1 MEISAIAVDFGG
13 TNIRVAAVDEQGTIH
28 KRIKRPALAQQ
39 GKKAVSK
46 NLFSAIEAMYQTLP
60 KDNLKGVGLGIAGA
74 IDMKKGTITQSPNL
88 PGCDNFPIRDE
99 LQTGFL
105 KHVPVIVEND
115 ANAAALGERWKGAGM
130 GINDLLCL
138 TLGTGIGGGIILNG
152 KLVHGADGMAGELG
166 HITVVPNGPRCT
178 CGNDGCL
185 EALASATAI
194 TREAIKAAA
203 GHPESDL
210 NAGSGGSA
218 EGITAEMVYR
228 SAASGDRVSRN
239 IYYVMGRYLGIGI
252 DSLLNIFN
260 PDKVVIG
267 GGVSGAWE
275 MFSPSMEEEIEKRAF
290 RIPAQRARVVPAACG
305 DDAGLLGAAYVVF
318 NGIA

>member
-1 MEISAIAVDFGG
+1 METFAIAVDFGG
-13 TNIRVAAVDEQGTIH
+13 TNIRVAAVDERGTIH
-28 KRIKRPALAQQ
+28 KRIRRPALARQ
-39 GKKAVSK
+39 GKAAVSK
-46 NLFSAIEAMYQTLP
+46 NLLSAIEEMYQTLP

-99 LQTGFL
+99 LQAGFL
-105 KHVPVIVEND
+105 KDVPVIVEND

-166 HITVVPNGPRCT
+166 HITVLPDGPRCA
-178 CGNDGCL
+178 CGNNGCL

-194 TREAIKAAA
+194 TREAIKAVAK
-203 GHPESDL
+203 HPESAL
-210 NAGSGGSA
+210 ISRCAGNEEA
-218 EGITAEMVYR
+218 ITAEMVYR
-228 SAASGDRVSRN
+228 SAESGDRVSRN

-252 DSLLNIFN
+252 ASLINILN
-260 PDKVVIG
+260 PEMVVIG
-267 GGVSGAWE
+267 GGVSSAWGT
-275 MFSPSMEEEIEKRAF
+275 
-290 RIPAQRARVVPAACG
+290 V
-305 DDAGLLGAAYVVF
+305 
-318 NGIA
+318 